1 MKNNTSQQY
10 GTYLVMAVLFHN
22 YMNNKGKEHLVFMV
36 HGIRQRLEEA
46 NLVDDAGTFRSTAVM
61 LAEKHLTKYQ
71 RHSQLITC
79 QVPSL
84 RGDIS
89 SWEVKQLSKLGPWK
103 EINLGI
109 TKDDA
114 EDERA
119 VCVWEQ
125 VMILYEHYV
134 NQSYP
139 VTL

>member
-22 YMNNKGKEHLVFMV
+22 YMNNKGKEHLVFLV

-46 NLVDDAGTFRSTAVM
+46 NLVDDGGTFRSTAVM

-79 QVPSL
+79 QRRHL
-84 RGDIS
+84 
-89 SWEVKQLSKLGPWK
+89 KLGGEAAAETCTLEG
-103 EINLGI
+103 EINLCV